1 MVSALWRHRVP
12 FDTVLG
18 YSALFSCQKE
28 EGSPMDAQVQT
39 IVNDLPELGERLR
52 RLEYDERSECAVL
65 DHRESTHLLSVGKGS
80 HRHRT
85 TNYVYANGS
94 SAIAVVDRDQEH
106 YRLRYFEQYNY
117 DTLMGLST
125 LPHAPQSSYACVK
138 KTTPS
143 VFEWAMTMST

>member
-1 MVSALWRHRVP
+1 
-12 FDTVLG
+12 
-18 YSALFSCQKE
+18 
-28 EGSPMDAQVQT
+28 MDAQVQT

-143 VFEWAMTMST
+143 VFEWAMKNAVGWLSPATIRTRPLTGKRAGRRLPFMA